1 MVAHA
6 HAWEQTCQK
15 FGIPTTKI
23 IDQLGGMPS
32 LEVPRDPAATGSNLD
47 AQQITSDKNR

>member
-15 FGIPTTKI
+15 FGIPLRQRVVRSTC
-23 IDQLGGMPS
+23 GMPS
-32 LEVPRDPAATGSNLD
+32 R
-47 AQQITSDKNR
+47 K